1 MGLLLFPFRADGLS
15 LRPFFDHSIGGLDLQ
30 WGIANGYLV
39 DIHAYAVR
47 TATDI
52 AALPTRM
59 QASIFC
65 CGTAAAAATPKPY
78 CYSWCCCST
87 SYHSPTRDEAPVY
100 PQAGSPLIS
109 IAALQLC
116 GRASRLLPL
125 WLGCDGVSRDH
136 FPTFSSFNRSYY
148 PTKSGRPASLPKV

>member
-1 MGLLLFPFRADGLS
+1 MPRSDDYEPVARVVVVRGDVGNQNVLRMFSAVFMSVRVVVVVVVCFVFRADGLS

-59 QASIFC
+59 QAN
-65 CGTAAAAATPKPY
+65 
-78 CYSWCCCST
+78 
-87 SYHSPTRDEAPVY
+87 
-100 PQAGSPLIS
+100 Q
-109 IAALQLC
+109 
-116 GRASRLLPL
+116 
-125 WLGCDGVSRDH
+125 
-136 FPTFSSFNRSYY
+136 
-148 PTKSGRPASLPKV
+148 